1 MATQSI
7 ENVLKQAARLTPAE
21 RLTLASRLIE
31 GVRQEIPAK
40 DGKSLKWRH
49 LQGMLPHPAYGE
61 DAQAYITRTRREDD
75 GHRKSRLDRE
85 L

>member
-1 MATQSI
+1 MAAQSI

-31 GVRQEIPAK
+31 GVKQEIPAK
-40 DGKSLKWRH
+40 DGKPLKRRH
-49 LQGMLPHPAYGE
+49 LRGMLPYPAYGE
-61 DAQAYITRTRREDD
+61 DAQAYITRTRGEDD
-75 GHRKSRLDRE
+75 AHHNDQLNND